1 MDRRLVY
8 AALVFS
14 LACSGGKNN
23 PGSTGGAGG
32 SGGTAAGRGG
42 ASAGSGGASAGSG
55 GSATAGSGGSATAG
69 SGGSATAG
77 AGGSSS
83 AGAGGS
89 AGTGGTTGGSGGS
102 PPASS
107 ASVLERN
114 KNPSRDG
121 HFIQP
126 ALTKAA
132 AAKMVLD
139 ANFNPTFP
147 GTMWASPLYLE
158 NGPGGKGLFFAV
170 TNQNNV
176 YAFDETTGAMV
187 WMKNVGTPATVNG
200 PNATCG
206 NIHPLGILAT
216 PVIDAAA
223 RTIFVSAAV
232 GNATQILRQE
242 VHALNVDDGQERPG
256 WPVDVSGKV
265 GFDPQPHNPRS
276 ALSLVGGIVYV
287 AYGGHVGDCGDYRGR
302 VVAIDSKDPTKVAGW
317 ATGGRAEAI
326 WAPGGMASDGNGVI
340 ATTGNRMPRSNTGA
354 HNDSEQVMRI
364 TGMATLTRGPENVYF
379 PGNWLNMDATD
390 ADFGS
395 SSPIV
400 INVPGAASPSMVVA
414 TAKTGHVYFLDAK
427 RLGGMGGEL
436 FDLNAGT
443 SGFTAPAGYRTGKGT
458 FVALTLG
465 SAMCPMGQ
473 SGQVAGILVA
483 PGPPLKPEVVWCA
496 PATGRYSPI
505 ATTVDG
511 TNEALVWFMNGSKL
525 NAVDGE
531 TGQVVFNG
539 GAGDCGG
546 VIKWTSPIA
555 VKGRIVVGAGA
566 RLCSW
571 SPAP

>member
-1 MDRRLVY
+1 MDRRLWL
-8 AALVFS
+8 AALVLS
-14 LACSGGKNN
+14 VACSGGSKNK
-23 PGSTGGAGG
+23 PEAGAQTGGAGG
-32 SGGTAAGRGG
+32 ATGGRGG
-42 ASAGSGGASAGSG
+42 ATGGSG
-55 GSATAGSGGSATAG
+55 GSATGAGGSTTAGSGGSAA
-69 SGGSATAG
+69 AG
-77 AGGSSS
+77 AGGSST
-83 AGAGGS
+83 AGTGG
-89 AGTGGTTGGSGGS
+89 AGTGGTGGS
-102 PPASS
+102 PPPTS

-114 KNPSRDG
+114 RNPSRDG

-126 ALTKAA
+126 QLTRAA
-132 AAKMVLD
+132 AGKMALD
-139 ANFNPTFP
+139 TSFNPTFP
-147 GTMWASPLYLE
+147 GTMWASPVYLE

-200 PNATCG
+200 PNAPCG

-287 AYGGHVGDCGDYRGR
+287 AYGGHIGDCGDYRGR
-302 VVAIDSKDPTKVAGW
+302 IVAIDSRDPTKVAGW

-340 ATTGNRMPRSNTGA
+340 ATTGNRMPRTNTTA
-354 HNDSEQVMRI
+354 HNDSEQVLRV
-364 TGMATLTRGPENVYF
+364 TGMATLNRGPENVYF
-379 PGNWLNMDATD
+379 PANWLTMDGAD

-400 INVPGAASPSMVVA
+400 IDVPGAAAPSMVVA

-443 SGFTAPAGYRTGKGT
+443 SGFTAPTSYRTGKGT

-465 SAMCPMGQ
+465 NAICPMGQ

-511 TNEALVWFMNGSKL
+511 TNQALVWFMNGSKL

-539 GAGDCGG
+539 GAGDCPG

-555 VKGRIVVGAGA
+555 VKGRIVVAAGA